1 VRTYLGAALTGFA
14 IVAAAMPAAAATRA
28 DPKAAVEELLA
39 ADRAFSDAGKSTD
52 LVSGISAML
61 DEKAVMPA
69 PGATFARGKAA
80 VVAALKA
87 NPANEGAK
95 AEWTPIR
102 GGISAD
108 GEHGFT
114 FGYMTMHQEG
124 KPDRQAKYLAY
135 WVKRP
140 EGWRVA
146 AYKRNLRPEG
156 ELSAPMAPLVP
167 AKLVPPAKD
176 PALILKLGQSLA
188 AAEKNFSD
196 EAQKIGLSPAFRK
209 NGRADAMNMGNGA
222 AFTIG
227 AEAIGGGFG
236 PETASPL
243 SWSADDVIVA
253 SSGDLGVTL
262 GMIRLNA
269 PPPEGQPAAIP
280 FFTIWYR
287 PSTSEPWRYVA
298 E

>member
-1 VRTYLGAALTGFA
+1 MKKLLIALAFGCSAVLATAA
-14 IVAAAMPAAAATRA
+14 PAAPAASS
-28 DPKAAVEELLA
+28 PKAAVEELLA
-39 ADRAFSDAGKSTD
+39 ADRAFSAASAGTD
-52 LVSGISAML
+52 LVSGIAAML

-69 PGATFARGKAA
+69 PGATFAKGKTA

-87 NPANEGAK
+87 NPANDGAR

-114 FGYMTMHQEG
+114 FGYMTMHQDG

-146 AYKRNLRPEG
+146 AYKRSLRPEG

-167 AKLVPPAKD
+167 ARLVRPAKD

-188 AAEKNFSD
+188 AAEKHFSD

-227 AEAIGGGFG
+227 AEAIGTSIGS
-236 PETASPL
+236 ETGSPVT
-243 SWSADDVIVA
+243 WGADDVIVA

-280 FFTIWYR
+280 FFTVWYR
-287 PSTSEPWRYVA
+287 PSTGEPWRYVA